1 MDFKSLRCILGL
13 TVDTYH
19 LSANFIFLWRIAIES
34 NRQANGPIHPQVE
47 DDIRTSV
54 RILKLFWSVKL
65 VLVVATKTRLWLNC
79 AIVLGFQLLF
89 SQSIRP
95 EEGGG
100 SCQGWNPSFIQLCD
114 WVIRGMSHGIHM
126 LHKKDV
132 NLLKMSYDHHHGL
145 TSSRLKNHVFVW
157 ENWKLKTLVL
167 FLYFLL
173 LVLNVSHKLLMCSPG
188 IKS

>member
-1 MDFKSLRCILGL
+1 MFSAFVVGRILHCTALELNATYKRPSTDDPAIAIQFGQKYPYFTLHTVRFEICYNAIPQCICLRRRPIYLLWELVMDFKSLRCILGL

-19 LSANFIFLWRIAIES
+19 LLANFIFLWRIAIES
-34 NRQANGPIHPQVE
+34 SRQANGPIHPQVE

-65 VLVVATKTRLWLNC
+65 VRVVATKTRLWLNC

-100 SCQGWNPSFIQLCD
+100 SCQRYN
-114 WVIRGMSHGIHM
+114 
-126 LHKKDV
+126 
-132 NLLKMSYDHHHGL
+132 
-145 TSSRLKNHVFVW
+145 
-157 ENWKLKTLVL
+157 
-167 FLYFLL
+167 
-173 LVLNVSHKLLMCSPG
+173 
-188 IKS
+188 